1 MKKILVAV
9 AAFALLGV
17 LVPQA
22 EAGRRHYR
30 HNRSHYVSSHCGPYR
45 VVHHNRYRRAYY
57 RPYYSSYYDPYYSSY
72 YFPAPVIRFSF
83 GGGFHHRHH

>member
-1 MKKILVAV
+1 MKKIIVAV

-22 EAGRRHYR
+22 EAGRRHHRY
-30 HNRSHYVSSHCGPYR
+30 NRSHHVSYHHGYHR
-45 VVHHNRYRRAYY
+45 VVHHHYRYRRAYY
-57 RPYYSSYYDPYYSSY
+57 RPCYSSYYDPYY

-83 GGGFHHRHH
+83 GGGYHHWRR